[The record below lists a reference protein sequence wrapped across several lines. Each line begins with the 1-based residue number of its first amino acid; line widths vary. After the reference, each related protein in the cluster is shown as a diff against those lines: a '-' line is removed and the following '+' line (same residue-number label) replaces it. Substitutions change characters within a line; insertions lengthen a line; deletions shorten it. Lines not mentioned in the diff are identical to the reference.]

1 MWKSLSISRKIWV
14 SISILIAGYFI
25 SMMYG
30 FVSGGNTEAKLR
42 EISDCYFPAAM
53 QSQSALTSYKEQ
65 IKLYNDAVMMGD
77 VDIVKSA
84 GAKADNTRQA
94 LRIIAGMKGLKT
106 DKRDEIKKTIKA
118 LNDFTVSAQAVYTT
132 MSLGTDDTFVGEKAK
147 QLARVT
153 TELHDKLTRISD
165 IFKKDLKSELTSII
179 NDTKHQRYLNFAA
192 FFIVVIISLILT
204 SIIIY
209 RSIIRPLNNTVLMI
223 RDIAEGE
230 GDLTKS
236 LDIKTQDEVG
246 ELAKW
251 FNTFTDKLRTMIKDI
266 AGNADTLNMSSS
278 ELSDLSSLMTGGS
291 DQMASKSSAVT
302 ASADEMNSNMDSVA
316 AAMEEASM
324 NTGMVATAA
333 EQMIGTI
340 NEIAQNSEKAAVITN
355 EAVIQS
361 KNASGRVEAL
371 GIAAQA
377 IGKVTETITD
387 ISEQTNL
394 LALNATI
401 EAARAGEAGKGFAV
415 VANEIKELAR
425 QTAEA
430 TQDIKE
436 KIQGIQGTTAGTV
449 QDIKQISK
457 VINDVNEIV
466 STIAT
471 AIEEQSVTTKEIA
484 SNVVQASR
492 GISEVNENV
501 AHSSTVAGQIAGD
514 ISEVNRS
521 VGEMSNSSSQLNMS
535 AEKLSTLAVQLNGM
549 VGKFKI

>member
-153 TELHDKLTRISD
+153 TELHDKLTRLSD
-165 IFKKDLKSELTSII
+165 GFKIDLKSELTSII

-278 ELSDLSSLMTGGS
+278 ELSDLSSLMTDGS

-371 GIAAQA
+371 GVAAQA

-514 ISEVNRS
+514 ISEVNHS